1 MFCTNCGNQMLDGS
15 KFCTKCGAP
24 MGALA
29 PEVPAEGASAGG
41 ADAGDAPAHGGATQG
56 AAAAAGPSPA
66 PSKKKRT
73 GLVVGIA
80 AAVVVALAAVGI
92 AVFSELMARLRHC
105 PATSYLLIAMFPLV
119 PGRGIYRTM
128 LYCITGETEL
138 FFSTLLHTMG
148 LAGCLAVGAM
158 LVSAVVRL
166 CRSAAALRR

>member
-80 AAVVVALAAVGI
+80 ATVVVALAC
-92 AVFSELMARLRHC
+92 LLY
-105 PATSYLLIAMFPLV
+105 TSD
-119 PGRGIYRTM
+119 
-128 LYCITGETEL
+128 
-138 FFSTLLHTMG
+138 
-148 LAGCLAVGAM
+148 
-158 LVSAVVRL
+158 
-166 CRSAAALRR
+166 AADE

>member
-80 AAVVVALAAVGI
+80 ATVVVALAAVGI
-92 AVFSELMARLRHC
+92 AVANPFAA
-105 PATSYLLIAMFPLV
+105 PPTPPTA
-119 PGRGIYRTM
+119 
-128 LYCITGETEL
+128 
-138 FFSTLLHTMG
+138 
-148 LAGCLAVGAM
+148 
-158 LVSAVVRL
+158 SAIRF
-166 CRSAAALRR
+166 CTPSGSSASPTALNSPRNGT